1 MEILGGRERMG
12 NGREQSE
19 QEPSQAHGEP
29 LLGKRVKRHVLLA
42 QSAIEEMIELLGSL
56 NDGRRMREEQALPDE
71 TTAAVP
77 GLAHTMRKSWKTTVG
92 LVMRGVTIDAIIPGG
107 PADAAGSL
115 RRFDQVLKVDGRE
128 VNERT
133 VMSAVIGTD
142 TADTTVQLV
151 VRRASSEARSPHN
164 ELGVQEVQV
173 VLTRVPYASLGASLR
188 TYETLER
195 LRRNADFMS
204 KFEKFQEL
212 PGEEPSWVLVEMLK
226 LEFDAQHQRRHDLYK
241 SQEKK
246 LQDSANVIMRHML
259 LTKEVLA
266 QLAQE
271 HQDMLQFTQHA
282 WLALQDR
289 DKEEAQMEELLEK
302 LVDQV
307 NNNKMELEELHGI
320 NRASCMSCPELKV
333 QIQRQEAELLKHF
346 KSAFELKAAFDR
358 AAHELNREADMQ
370 RERVAELE
378 GKLRRVQ
385 AGADSCKQK
394 LSANQG
400 QLLDREQGSK
410 QREGTQSAA
419 ESSVGTMML
428 LLADAVALGELL
440 HHDLAHDAGSD
451 AVNENTVLRDRVA
464 ALEAELSASQRFLHD
479 VELLLQEET
488 SAKKLLTDLQH
499 EKNIL
504 EAHVEKRDHDIAE
517 LERQLHECRE
527 TLHLRDQSLIER
539 QAQLETLT
547 KRVEEA
553 FETVEKLTGLEHV
566 KNSLEA
572 HVEKQDHDMAELERQ
587 LHDCRE
593 TLHLREAQ
601 LEALSDRVK
610 EAFETVEKQGQAKE
624 SATQLNQE
632 LQLALD
638 IKCGELDIKCGEL
651 DVAYYG
657 EIEDG
662 ELRVEAKREGEQ

>member
-1 MEILGGRERMG
+1 
-12 NGREQSE
+12 
-19 QEPSQAHGEP
+19 
-29 LLGKRVKRHVLLA
+29 
-42 QSAIEEMIELLGSL
+42 
-56 NDGRRMREEQALPDE
+56 
-71 TTAAVP
+71 
-77 GLAHTMRKSWKTTVG
+77 
-92 LVMRGVTIDAIIPGG
+92 
-107 PADAAGSL
+107 
-115 RRFDQVLKVDGRE
+115 
-128 VNERT
+128 
-133 VMSAVIGTD
+133 
-142 TADTTVQLV
+142 
-151 VRRASSEARSPHN
+151 
-164 ELGVQEVQV
+164 
-173 VLTRVPYASLGASLR
+173 
-188 TYETLER
+188 
-195 LRRNADFMS
+195 
-204 KFEKFQEL
+204 
-212 PGEEPSWVLVEMLK
+212 
-226 LEFDAQHQRRHDLYK
+226 
-241 SQEKK
+241 
-246 LQDSANVIMRHML
+246 
-259 LTKEVLA
+259 
-266 QLAQE
+266 
-271 HQDMLQFTQHA
+271 
-282 WLALQDR
+282 
-289 DKEEAQMEELLEK
+289 MEELLEK

-385 AGADSCKQK
+385 AEADSCKQK

-410 QREGTQSAA
+410 QREETSSA
-419 ESSVGTMML
+419 ESSVGSIML
-428 LLADAVALGELL
+428 LLADAVALGESL
-440 HHDLAHDAGSD
+440 HHDLAHYAGPD
-451 AVNENTVLRDRVA
+451 AVNENAVLRDRVA

-488 SAKKLLTDLQH
+488 SAKMLLTDLQH

-662 ELRVEAKREGEQ
+662 ELRVEAKREGKQ

>member
-1 MEILGGRERMG
+1 MG

-115 RRFDQVLKVDGRE
+115 RRFDQVLKVDGRD

-133 VMSAVIGTD
+133 VMSEVMSTD

-151 VRRASSEARSPHN
+151 VRRASSESRSPHN

-488 SAKKLLTDLQH
+488 SAKMLLTDLQH

>member
-115 RRFDQVLKVDGRE
+115 RRFDQVLKVDGRD

-133 VMSAVIGTD
+133 VMSEVMSTD

-151 VRRASSEARSPHN
+151 VRRASSESRSPHN

-385 AGADSCKQK
+385 AEADSCKQK

-488 SAKKLLTDLQH
+488 SAKMLLTDLQH

-662 ELRVEAKREGEQ
+662 ELRVEAKREGKQ

>member
-1 MEILGGRERMG
+1 MG

-115 RRFDQVLKVDGRE
+115 RRFDQVLKVDGRD

-133 VMSAVIGTD
+133 VMSEVMSTD

-151 VRRASSEARSPHN
+151 VRRASSESRSPHN

-385 AGADSCKQK
+385 AEADSCKQK

-662 ELRVEAKREGEQ
+662 ELRVEAKREGKQ

>member
-1 MEILGGRERMG
+1 MG

-151 VRRASSEARSPHN
+151 VRRASSESRSPHN

-488 SAKKLLTDLQH
+488 SAKMLLTDLQH

>member
-1 MEILGGRERMG
+1 MG

-151 VRRASSEARSPHN
+151 VRRASSESRSPHN

-662 ELRVEAKREGEQ
+662 ELRVEAKREGKQ

>member
-1 MEILGGRERMG
+1 MG

-151 VRRASSEARSPHN
+151 VRRASSESRSPHN

-385 AGADSCKQK
+385 AEADSFQQQ
-394 LSANQG
+394 LSANRG

-488 SAKKLLTDLQH
+488 SAKMLLTDLQH

-662 ELRVEAKREGEQ
+662 ELRVEAKREGKQ

>member
-1 MEILGGRERMG
+1 MG

-115 RRFDQVLKVDGRE
+115 RRFDQVLKVDGRD

-133 VMSAVIGTD
+133 VMSEVMSTD

-151 VRRASSEARSPHN
+151 VRRASSESRSPHN

-662 ELRVEAKREGEQ
+662 ELRVEAKREGKQ